1 LVQALSAGALAGGY
15 AVIAVIMR
23 RLLCLACAGCLAPL
37 ALGAPSPVYLSVDAR
52 VRGYAVPETFAGLS
66 FETWAEGPDRSGVPG
81 HLFSPTN
88 AQVITL
94 FRNSGIRTLRLGGC
108 TVEGAK
114 ATVPNRADIDNAF
127 GFARAAGVKVI
138 YSLGLL
144 NGDAAKDA
152 ATAKYVWAHYRPL
165 LAGFAI
171 GNEPDVKSYLYPPF
185 GNGIDPSITNYPSYL
200 AAWRKFTAAIIRAVP
215 QATFVG
221 PDAAA
226 ISQGWAARFVK
237 DVGGTCRLTVAT
249 QHEYVGGRP
258 FRNGT
263 REPLT
268 AQEAI
273 DDMLS
278 VAWVTNKYPYYC
290 GETQARVAV
299 SGLACR
305 MTEANDYLH
314 GVTNASNA
322 FASALWALDYMHWWA
337 AHGCVGVDFHNNQQ
351 FEWLKTDTVYL
362 DGHSRDYQAN
372 PKAYG
377 IRAFDLGSR
386 GWTKAVTIGNAAE
399 LNLTAYA
406 VGDATNLCVTV
417 INKEHGTGGR
427 DAVVEIAPVGFP
439 FRYAAAQ
446 FLTAPNGEAGATNDV
461 TIGGAPIRN
470 DAAWQGAWTNLNL
483 RVDGLC
489 QVVVRATS
497 AAVVKLSP

>member
-1 LVQALSAGALAGGY
+1 MPAEP
-15 AVIAVIMR
+15 AVPVVIMT
-23 RLLCLACAGCLAPL
+23 RLLCFFCAGWLASL
-37 ALGAPSPVYLSVDAR
+37 AMGAPSPVSLSVDAR
-52 VRGYAVPETFAGLS
+52 VRGNAVPDTFAGLS
-66 FETWAEGPDRSGVPG
+66 FETWAEKPDRSGVSG

-88 AQVITL
+88 TQVITL

-108 TVEGAK
+108 TVEGRN
-114 ATVPNRADIDNAF
+114 ATFPNHADIDNAF
-127 GFARAAGVKVI
+127 GFARAADVKVI

-144 NGDAAKDA
+144 NGYIAWNA
-152 ATAKYVWAHYRPL
+152 ATAQYIWAHYRQWL
-165 LAGFAI
+165 TGFAV
-171 GNEPDVKSYLYPPF
+171 GNEPDVKSYLYPPL
-185 GNGIDPSITNYPSYL
+185 GSGTDPDITDYPSYL
-200 AAWRKFTAAIIRAVP
+200 AAWRRFTAAITRAVP
-215 QATFVG
+215 EATFVG

-226 ISQGWAARFVK
+226 ISQGWASRFVK
-237 DVGGTCRLTVAT
+237 DVEGACRLTVAT

-258 FRNGT
+258 FRSGT

-273 DDMLS
+273 DNMLS
-278 VAWVTNKYPYYC
+278 AAWVTNKYPDYC
-290 GETQARVAV
+290 RETQESVAA
-299 SGLACR
+299 SGLSCR

-351 FEWLKTDTVYL
+351 FEWIPTDTVYL
-362 DGHSRDYQAN
+362 EQPSRDYRVN

-377 IRAFDLGSR
+377 IKAFDLGGH
-386 GWTKAVTIGNAAE
+386 GWTKPVDIGNAAG

-417 INKEHGTGGR
+417 INKEHGAGAR
-427 DAVVEIAPVGFP
+427 DAVVTITPAGFP
-439 FRYAAAQ
+439 FRRAEAQ
-446 FLTAPNGEAGATNDV
+446 FLTAPSGDAGAANSV
-461 TIGGAPIRN
+461 RLGGAPIRN
-470 DAAWQGAWTNLNL
+470 DAAWQGTWTNLKL
-483 RVDGLC
+483 RTDGLC